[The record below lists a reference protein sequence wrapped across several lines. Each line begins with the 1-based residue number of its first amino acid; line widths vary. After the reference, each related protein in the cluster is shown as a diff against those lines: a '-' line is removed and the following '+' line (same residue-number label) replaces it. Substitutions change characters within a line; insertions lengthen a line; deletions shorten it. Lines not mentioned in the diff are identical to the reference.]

1 MLPLAVHP
9 GGTWYM
15 SAATPLI
22 EVEGLRKWFPIMRG
36 LIPRPVAHVKAVDDV
51 SFSIDPHEVLG
62 IAGES
67 GSGKTT
73 IGRTLLRLVEPTR
86 GTIRFRG
93 EDVTGLGPEALRRF
107 RRKAQ
112 IVFQDP
118 YGSLNP
124 NMTVEAILSEPLRIQ
139 GLAGNAG
146 RRRERVVEL
155 LDMVAMSADHLRRR
169 PQALSGG
176 QRQRIGLARALALAP
191 EFIVADEPVSALDV
205 SIQAQIINLFEDLKR
220 RLGLSL
226 LFISH
231 DIAVMEYISDRIAVV
246 YLGRVMEIGPT
257 AAICSNP
264 RHPYTEALLS
274 AVPNP
279 DPTRKKQRI
288 VLEGDVPN
296 AIAPPSG
303 CVFRTRCP
311 YAIDE
316 CAHAVPPLRD
326 VAPGH
331 RAACIRDDVP

>member
-1 MLPLAVHP
+1 
-9 GGTWYM
+9 M

-257 AAICSNP
+257 AAICANP